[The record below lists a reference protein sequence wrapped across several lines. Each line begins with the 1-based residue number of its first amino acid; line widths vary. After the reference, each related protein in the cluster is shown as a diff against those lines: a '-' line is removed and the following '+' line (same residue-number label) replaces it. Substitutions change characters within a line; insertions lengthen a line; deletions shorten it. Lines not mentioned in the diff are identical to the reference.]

1 MKSFIKI
8 FLLLSCVAAG
18 AIFLLPKTFISDDRP
33 KPSIAK
39 MLFVG
44 DMMFDRTI
52 RTIAEKN
59 GYGHLFSCINS
70 YLKSFDAVIGNL
82 EGPITFADSWSVG
95 TKPGVQGNTSFTFSP
110 LSAYALA
117 NHNIRI
123 LNLGNNH
130 ILDRGREGIEA
141 TARVLEDNNLIYFGI
156 PDGDIATTTEIG
168 GIEIGF
174 VNFNQFLGQNDPEK
188 TISSIRS
195 LKNRGMFAVVY
206 AHWGDEYSPETERE
220 VSWARSFVD
229 AGADLVIGSHPH
241 VIQSVETYKGKRIYY
256 SLGNFIFD
264 QYFSEDVRKGLGV
277 EVSIVNKDVTYKEVF
292 FDIARDGTTCL
303 SATQ

>member
-1 MKSFIKI
+1 MRSFIKI
-8 FLLLSCVAAG
+8 FLLLACVAAG
-18 AIFLLPKTFISDDRP
+18 AIFLLPKTFMKDDRP
-33 KPSIAK
+33 KPSVAK

-52 RTIAEKN
+52 RAIAEKN
-59 GYGHLFSCINS
+59 GYSYLFSCLAP

-95 TKPGVQGNTSFTFSP
+95 TKPGIQGNTSFTFSP

-117 NHNIRI
+117 SHNVRV

-130 ILDRGREGIEA
+130 ILDRGWEGIEA
-141 TARVLEDNNLIYFGI
+141 TTRVLEDNGLSYFGV
-156 PDGDIATTTEIG
+156 PGGDIATTTEVGGVDIG
-168 GIEIGF
+168 S

-188 TISSIRS
+188 AILAIRS
-195 LKNRGMFAVVY
+195 MKKEGIFTVVY
-206 AHWGDEYSPETERE
+206 AHWGDEYLSETDKEI
-220 VSWARSFVD
+220 SWARSFVD

-241 VIQSVETYKGKRIYY
+241 VIQGIETYKGKRIYY

-264 QYFSEDVRKGLGV
+264 QYFSDGVRRGLGV
-277 EVSIVNKDVTYKEVF
+277 EVSIVGNDVTYKEVF

-303 SATQ
+303 STTR